1 MDATT
6 ARRIANSLLA
16 IAILFILWAICA
28 KFGLVPRLTS
38 VTNMSL
44 IAFAFALVARAF
56 RRRAERV
63 QTAAGD

>member
-6 ARRIANSLLA
+6 ARRIANATLA
-16 IAILFILWAICA
+16 IAFLIILWAICA
-28 KFGLVPRLTS
+28 KFGFVPRLTS

-44 IAFAFALVARAF
+44 IAFAFAFVARGF
-56 RRRAERV
+56 RRRAERA